1 MKTVLTIAAATVT
14 ALLAA
19 PPALAQHNHNH
30 AAPASAQSKTQSAAP
45 SAAQAADLADG
56 EIRRIDTA
64 KGTVLLK
71 HGELKALNMGP
82 MTMGFRLK
90 DPAMAQGLKAGDK
103 VRFAAEQKGEELIV
117 TRIQKVQ

>member
-19 PPALAQHNHNH
+19 PPALAQHNHSH
-30 AAPASAQSKTQSAAP
+30 GAPASTASKAQSAAP
-45 SAAQAADLADG
+45 STDLADG

-103 VRFAAEQKGEELIV
+103 VRFAAEQKGEELII
-117 TRIQKVQ
+117 TRIQKAQ